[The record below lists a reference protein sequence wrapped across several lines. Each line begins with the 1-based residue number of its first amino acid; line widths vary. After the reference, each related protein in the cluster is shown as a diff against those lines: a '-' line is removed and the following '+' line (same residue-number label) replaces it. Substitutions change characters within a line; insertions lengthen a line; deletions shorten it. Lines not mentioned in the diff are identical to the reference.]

1 MSADFS
7 DLNFDVIKDTYIGCF
22 KKFLVIEGRA
32 RRREFWLFCLINAIL
47 GLIPVI
53 GWVVGVVTCI
63 PSFTVGIRRLHDI
76 NKSGK
81 YMFLML
87 IPLGVALILMIGFIA
102 SLSYGGGAILVFL
115 ILILLASLA
124 PAVILL
130 IWAAKEGDKGSN
142 NYGPDPKGAS
152 GKKAASTAKS
162 KSKK

>member
-1 MSADFS
+1 M
-7 DLNFDVIKDTYIGCF
+7 VKDIYIGCF

-32 RRREFWLFCLINAIL
+32 RRREFWIFLLVNVIL

-53 GWVVGVVTCI
+53 GWVVAIATCI
-63 PSFTVGIRRLHDI
+63 PSFTVAVRRLHDI

-87 IPLGVALILMIGFIA
+87 IPFGVALVLMIGFIA
-102 SLSYGGGAILVFL
+102 SMGNGGALIVIL
-115 ILILLASLA
+115 ILILIASLA

-130 IWAAKEGDKGSN
+130 IWAAKEGTHGKND
-142 NYGPDPKGAS
+142 YGPDPKAGS
-152 GKKAASTAKS
+152 KSTSKASTKSTSKARS

>member
-1 MSADFS
+1 MAADFS

-32 RRREFWLFCLINAIL
+32 RRREFWIFCLINVIL

-53 GWVVGVVTCI
+53 GWVVGFVTCI
-63 PSFTVGIRRLHDI
+63 PSFTVAVRRLHDI

-102 SLSYGGGAILVFL
+102 AMGNGGALIVIL
-115 ILILLASLA
+115 ILILIASLA
-124 PAVILL
+124 PAVMLL